1 MYDNQKKA
9 PARKVDPH
17 APALRHLRRADA
29 RLGALIKSIGPCAL
43 APSSRYYFALCEAI
57 VSQQLAVKAAA
68 TIFARFRKLFPRGTP
83 TPPRTLELSDAQFAS
98 AGISP
103 QKRGYLRDL
112 ARNFVDG
119 EIPVRRLAR
128 MSDDEVIAALTRVK
142 GIGEW
147 TAHMF
152 LIFVLGRPDVWPT
165 GDLGIR
171 RALQINY
178 DLAEKPV
185 DGALTAIA
193 EPWRPYRSVAAWY
206 LWQSLGNKPLAD

>member
-1 MYDNQKKA
+1 MYEEQK
-9 PARKVDPH
+9 PGARKVDAH
-17 APALRHLRRADA
+17 ATAVRHLSRADA
-29 RLGALIKSIGPCAL
+29 RLKALIRQIGPCAL
-43 APSSRYYFALCEAI
+43 APSTRYFHALCEAI

-68 TIFARFRKLFPRGTP
+68 TIFGRFRKLFPKSKLTP
-83 TPPRTLELSDAQFAS
+83 QRTLELTDAEFAS

-112 ARNFVDG
+112 AQKFADG

-128 MSDDEVIAALTRVK
+128 MSDDEVIAALTHVK
-142 GIGEW
+142 GVGVW

-152 LIFVLGRPDVWPT
+152 LIFVLGRLDVWPT

-178 DLAEKPV
+178 DLPELPV
-185 DGALTAIA
+185 DGAMTALA

-206 LWQSLGNKPLAD
+206 LWQSLGNKPLA